1 MKNFPPFILVLL
13 ILSFISCK
21 EDEVDAV
28 AEEEARIQAHF
39 DSLDV
44 DVSISESGLY
54 AYPIR
59 TGGVPS
65 AGFVLSISYKI
76 WVLGADSATTS
87 IRSLDTVVVKKNA
100 NAIYPIGIDEALS
113 YMKEGEKWGFV
124 LPSYLAYGDHAF
136 PNVLI
141 PAGATMAVELELL
154 DVRSENDILDAE
166 VSAIAD
172 YVTNNNLRDTVTYP
186 LNQPEM
192 LANGM
197 VYKRLKAGSG
207 ATPQSGQFI
216 SVTYEGRFLDGTVFD
231 RAPNANVFEFYLG
244 AGSVIPGFET
254 GVQRMQLQE
263 RALIVIPSYLAYRES
278 AVVIPHNIT
287 SEVAD
292 LEIIP
297 SYASKVPPYTPLVF
311 EIEVIGIN

>member
-1 MKNFPPFILVLL
+1 MKNFPSLVIVLL
-13 ILSFISCK
+13 LLLLTSCK
-21 EDEVDAV
+21 DDEVDVV
-28 AEEEARIQAHF
+28 AEEEARIEAHF
-39 DSLDV
+39 DTLDV
-44 DVSISESGLY
+44 DVSRAESGLY
-54 AYPIR
+54 AYPI
-59 TGGVPS
+59 TQGGVPK

-124 LPSYLAYGDHAF
+124 LPSYLAFGNHSF
-136 PNVLI
+136 PHVLI
-141 PAGATMAVELELL
+141 PAEATMAIEIELL
-154 DVRSENDILDAE
+154 EVRSETDVLDAE
-166 VSAIAD
+166 VKAIAAYIED
-172 YVTNNNLRDTVTYP
+172 NQLRDTVNYP

-192 LANGM
+192 LTNGM
-197 VYKRLKAGSG
+197 VYKRLKAGTG
-207 ATPQSGQFI
+207 ATPQSGQFV

-231 RAPNANVFEFYLG
+231 RAPNADVFEFYMG
-244 AGSVIPGFET
+244 TGSVIPGFEI
-254 GVQRMQLQE
+254 GVERIQLQE
-263 RALIVIPSYLAYRES
+263 KALIIMPSYLGYRES

>member
-1 MKNFPPFILVLL
+1 MVLL

-59 TGGVPS
+59 AGGVPS

-124 LPSYLAYGDHAF
+124 LPSYLAYGDQAF

-154 DVRSENDILDAE
+154 DVRSENDILEAE

-172 YVTNNNLRDTVTYP
+172 YVTDNNLRDTVTYP

-197 VYKRLKAGSG
+197 VYKRLKAGTG
-207 ATPQSGQFI
+207 ATPLSGQFI

-244 AGSVIPGFET
+244 TGSVIPGFEA

-278 AVVIPHNIT
+278 AAVIPHNIT

>member
-1 MKNFPPFILVLL
+1 
-13 ILSFISCK
+13 
-21 EDEVDAV
+21 
-28 AEEEARIQAHF
+28 
-39 DSLDV
+39 
-44 DVSISESGLY
+44 
-54 AYPIR
+54 
-59 TGGVPS
+59 
-65 AGFVLSISYKI
+65 
-76 WVLGADSATTS
+76 
-87 IRSLDTVVVKKNA
+87 
-100 NAIYPIGIDEALS
+100 
-113 YMKEGEKWGFV
+113 
-124 LPSYLAYGDHAF
+124 
-136 PNVLI
+136 
-141 PAGATMAVELELL
+141 MAVELELL
-154 DVRSENDILDAE
+154 DVRSENDILEAE

-172 YVTNNNLRDTVTYP
+172 YVTDNNLRDTVTYP

-197 VYKRLKAGSG
+197 VYKRLKAGTG
-207 ATPQSGQFI
+207 ATPLSGQFI

-244 AGSVIPGFET
+244 TGSVIPGFEA

-278 AVVIPHNIT
+278 AAVIPHNIT

>member
-1 MKNFPPFILVLL
+1 MVLL

-113 YMKEGEKWGFV
+113 QMYEGEKWGFV

-154 DVRSENDILDAE
+154 EVRSENDILEAE

-172 YVTNNNLRDTVTYP
+172 YVTDNNLRDTVTYP
-186 LNQPEM
+186 LNQPEP
-192 LANGM
+192 LLGIAG
-197 VYKRLKAGSG
+197 VYKRLKAGTG
-207 ATPQSGQFI
+207 ATPLSGQFI

-263 RALIVIPSYLAYRES
+263 RALIVIPSNLAYRES
-278 AVVIPHNIT
+278 AAVIPHNIT